1 MAKDKKSGDNK
12 DMLKGMSM
20 IERVA
25 HFCVLIGEEAT
36 VKVFQHMQKNLVE
49 DITTAITHISSIDK
63 EISLAVLDE
72 FHLFTRSKG
81 FISSGGYEYA
91 KDILYKSLGK
101 AEADAVLAK
110 LSRIK
115 LASQAFSYLDAINPK
130 QLSDF
135 IKDESPQTI
144 AVVLAHMDA
153 IHAAEVLVQLEED
166 IKVKVTMQMATIKD
180 VSPDV
185 VRTISVVLEKKL
197 ESLLSSIVDVGGVKV
212 VADMLNRLGP
222 KSQDILKNIN
232 GIDTSLATKIKENM
246 FVFEDLLKLDPEYI
260 MKVLQNVDT
269 GDVAVAMKNAAEED
283 MDNVTSAMSQ
293 RARDRFKEEFEML
306 TKVKIKDI
314 EVAQRKM
321 LDVAQKLIEE
331 GVIDREMEEEE

>member
-1 MAKDKKSGDNK
+1 MAIDNSEV
-12 DMLKGMSM
+12 LKGMSM
-20 IERVA
+20 LDKVA

-36 VKVFQHMQKNLVE
+36 VKIFQHLPKHIVE
-49 DITTAITHISSIDK
+49 EISTSITMISSIDK
-63 EISLAVLDE
+63 ETSLAVLDE
-72 FHLFTRSKG
+72 FHLFTRSKS
-81 FISSGGYEYA
+81 FISSGGYDYA
-91 KDILYKSLGK
+91 KEILYKSLGK
-101 AEADAVLAK
+101 GEADEVLAK
-110 LSRIK
+110 LSRMK
-115 LASQAFSYLDAINPK
+115 LAAQSFAYLDAINPK

-144 AVVLAHMDA
+144 AVILSHMEAPKAADVLM
-153 IHAAEVLVQLEED
+153 QLDED

-232 GIDTSLATKIKENM
+232 GVDTSLATKIKENM
-246 FVFEDLLKLDPEYI
+246 FVFEDLLKLESEYI
-260 MKVLQNVDT
+260 MKILQNVDT
-269 GDVAVAMKNAAEED
+269 ADVAVAMKNATDDD
-283 MDNVTSAMSQ
+283 MLKITGAMSS
-293 RARDRFKEEFEML
+293 RASERFKEEFEML
-306 TKVKIKDI
+306 TRVKIKDI

-321 LDVAQKLIEE
+321 LDVAQKMIEE
-331 GVIDREMEEEE
+331 GVIDRDMDS